1 MRRRTWLQIGI
12 GGAVLLALGGGTLAL
27 VRAGWSAGRLT
38 PAGRELFAAVARGVL
53 AGMLPDRAAQP
64 KAHERMLAA
73 HLERLQATIAALPAP
88 TQHEVAEL
96 AALLLHPLGRRLFA
110 GLATD
115 WRDASPA
122 ELQATLQRLRVSS
135 SVLRQQ
141 AFHALRDLTNGA
153 YFADPSTWET
163 IGYPGPRPI

>member
-1 MRRRTWLQIGI
+1 MRRRTWLRIGI
-12 GGAVLLALGGGTLAL
+12 GGAALLALGGGTLAL
-27 VRAGWSAGRLT
+27 VRPGWSAGRLT

-53 AGMLPDRAAQP
+53 AGTLSDRAAQP
-64 KAHERMLAA
+64 MPHARMLAA
-73 HLERLQATIAALPAP
+73 HLERLQTTIAALPAP
-88 TQHEVAEL
+88 TQQDIAEL
-96 AALLLHPLGRRLFA
+96 AAVLLHPLGRRLFA

-122 ELQATLQRLRVSS
+122 ELQATLQRLRISS
-135 SVLRQQ
+135 LTLRQQ

-153 YFADPSTWET
+153 FFAGPGTWEA